1 MSLLTLTGIIIPL
14 HRARSRSSSPE
25 EQNVTSPSS
34 HDSQYSVTMEEPAV
48 VEYWKQRAIIAFEH
62 VKRESMIACE
72 VLKLGMEQ
80 LKLLAD
86 QNEESDLSGR
96 YR

>member
-1 MSLLTLTGIIIPL
+1 
-14 HRARSRSSSPE
+14 
-25 EQNVTSPSS
+25 
-34 HDSQYSVTMEEPAV
+34 MEEPAV
-48 VEYWKQRAIIAFEH
+48 VEYWKQRAITAFEH